1 MLETEG
7 QHRGLPLL
15 DKTRR
20 NATFKLVERTLATTG
35 RQMLQADMAKA
46 RLQQQ
51 RIPAARAHGCSLGER
66 SEGQQHDCQRSK
78 DERAARH
85 GHNCG

>member
-7 QHRGLPLL
+7 QQRGLPLL
-15 DKTRR
+15 DITRR
-20 NATFKLVERTLATTG
+20 SATFKLVERTLAMTG
-35 RQMLQADMAKA
+35 RQMLRVHMAKA

-51 RIPAARAHGCSLGER
+51 RTPAARACGCRLGDR